1 MNKSPENARLL
12 MEKADEDVFVLQ
24 RLSGDPEAP
33 VAVIG
38 FHAQQAVEKCLK
50 AVLTS
55 REIPY
60 TRTHDIAG
68 LLKLLAKNGLAEV
81 PQAAQLPAL
90 TPFAAEFRYGRLPP
104 EEEAE
109 EPRLDV
115 AVVMD
120 GVRRVRA
127 WTEAM
132 LHEGGPSK

>member
-1 MNKSPENARLL
+1 MSKSPENARLQ
-12 MEKADEDVFVLQ
+12 MQKADEDFFVLQ
-24 RLSGDPEAP
+24 RLSGDPETP

-60 TRTHDIAG
+60 PRTHDIAG

-104 EEEAE
+104 EQEAQ
-109 EPRLDV
+109 EPWLD
-115 AVVMD
+115 AAAVMD
-120 GVRRVRA
+120 YVRRVRA
-127 WTEAM
+127 WTEAI
-132 LHEGGPSK
+132 LRQGGPSK